1 MLLGCLNPNP
11 NPNPNPKLNPNPNP
25 NPNPNSGEVLLGG
38 RALESFS
45 EAELRRALYLPYIS
59 LISPLYLPGEAELR
73 RKLSCVPQAP
83 HIFSG
88 SLRDNLD
95 PTGAQADRALA
106 PRSPL
111 DLPISPVYLP

>member
-1 MLLGCLNPNP
+1 M
-11 NPNPNPKLNPNPNP
+11 
-25 NPNPNSGEVLLGG
+25 
-38 RALESFS
+38 
-45 EAELRRALYLPYIS
+45 YLPYIS

-106 PRSPL
+106 KACAQVGLPSLRGSTRPAEPEPEPEPRP
-111 DLPISPVYLP
+111 